1 MLPSP
6 RIFRSRW
13 FALLWAGGIIW
24 FAIDVAGSAQ
34 PDAPA
39 NNMAAPAPATDAV
52 GMPVDQRDL
61 ATLANVMGR

>member
-24 FAIDVAGSAQ
+24 FAIDVASSTKA
-34 PDAPA
+34 DAPA
-39 NNMAAPAPATDAV
+39 SNSATAATTDAI
-52 GMPVDQRDL
+52 GMPVDQHDL
-61 ATLANVMGR
+61 SVLQNAMPN

>member
-24 FAIDVAGSAQ
+24 FAIDVAGSTSGKA
-34 PDAPA
+34 PDNAAATNSADVTGAPI
-39 NNMAAPAPATDAV
+39 
-52 GMPVDQRDL
+52 DQRDL
-61 ATLANVMGR
+61 ALLANMMRR